1 MSTPTDNTAAAAPE
15 DHEPAESNVT
25 PLRPPAGQAPR
36 EESQAEEA
44 PAESATEPETAAETP
59 EEMTAEVVAE
69 PDQQQLDQQEPEK
82 TGWLSESQKEFLHEH
97 KGTISLT
104 FAAIVFSVSFIVP
117 EGPRFWVRAFGEASL
132 VGALVDYMAIKMLFE
147 KYAMLPGSGVI
158 PRNRERIIDG
168 LAHSVENEWLTPESL
183 KQHFANLDL
192 AGLVRAGIDKIKD
205 DDEILTMLLH
215 QVSANGL
222 SWVDNH
228 QFLDFLAKKIRTKVG
243 RLGHFAHNVGVV
255 DFDEIAV
262 DVAENIAHE
271 IKRLP
276 ENEELHQLI
285 RDELGKIGNQTGESM
300 TVSVRIER
308 IKGTI
313 IDSVFGQLDGKI
325 GDLVRDN
332 LSNFTDEQIQEM
344 FESKTRKHL
353 EWIRVNGALYGGV
366 FGVVL
371 AAISRY
377 FGSH

>member
-1 MSTPTDNTAAAAPE
+1 MDIMATRNENTAEEATSDVTPLSAREHAAAAPASGE
-15 DHEPAESNVT
+15 TPVES
-25 PLRPPAGQAPR
+25 P
-36 EESQAEEA
+36 ESA
-44 PAESATEPETAAETP
+44 PALEPIAAQP
-59 EEMTAEVVAE
+59 EAL
-69 PDQQQLDQQEPEK
+69 PDAVQVPQDTLTDEPEK
-82 TGWLSESQKEFLHEH
+82 SGRLSESQKEFLHEH
-97 KGTISLT
+97 KGTISLI
-104 FAAIVFSVSFIVP
+104 FAATVFGISFAVP

-192 AGLVRAGIDKIKD
+192 AGLVRGGINKIKD
-205 DDEILTMLLH
+205 DDEILRMLLH

-285 RDELGKIGNQTGESM
+285 RDELNNIGTQTGESM

-325 GDLVRDN
+325 GELVREN
-332 LSNFTDEQIQEM
+332 LSKFTDEQIQEM

-371 AAISRY
+371 AAVTRY

>member
-1 MSTPTDNTAAAAPE
+1 MSTPTENTAAAAPQDQE
-15 DHEPAESNVT
+15 AAESNVT

-36 EESQAEEA
+36 DEPAEEVLPAETAQAEAAPEPEAA
-44 PAESATEPETAAETP
+44 PAVAAQEEAEPQ
-59 EEMTAEVVAE
+59 E
-69 PDQQQLDQQEPEK
+69 PDQEPEE
-82 TGWLSESQKEFLHEH
+82 TGWLSESRKEFLHEH

-104 FAAIVFSVSFIVP
+104 FAAIVFGISFIVP

-276 ENEELHQLI
+276 ENEELHDLI
-285 RDELGKIGNQTGESM
+285 RDELGKISGQTGESM

>member
-1 MSTPTDNTAAAAPE
+1 MVPGENIAERSDEEARPE
-15 DHEPAESNVT
+15 MASNVT
-25 PLRPPAGQAPR
+25 PLRSPPAEAAAEAVAEAAAPAPVQT
-36 EESQAEEA
+36 EV
-44 PAESATEPETAAETP
+44 PAESSES
-59 EEMTAEVVAE
+59 
-69 PDQQQLDQQEPEK
+69 D
-82 TGWLSESQKEFLHEH
+82 GWLSESQQEFLHQH
-97 KGTISLT
+97 KGTLSLA
-104 FAAIVFSVSFIVP
+104 FAACVFGISFLVP

-147 KYAMLPGSGVI
+147 KYALLPGSGVI

-192 AGLVRAGIDKIKD
+192 AALVRTGIDKIKD
-205 DDEILTMLLH
+205 DDEILKMLLH

-243 RLGHFAHNVGVV
+243 RLGHLAHNVGVV

-276 ENEELHQLI
+276 ENEELHRLI
-285 RDELGKIGNQTGESM
+285 RDELGKIGTQTSDSM
-300 TVSVRIER
+300 TINVRIER
-308 IKGTI
+308 IKGRI
-313 IDSVFGQLDGKI
+313 IDTVFGQLEGKI
-325 GDLVRDN
+325 GNLVREN
-332 LSNFTDEQIQEM
+332 LAHFSDEDIQEM

-366 FGVVL
+366 FGVIL

>member
-1 MSTPTDNTAAAAPE
+1 MDIMATRNEST
-15 DHEPAESNVT
+15 AEEATSNVT
-25 PLRPPAGQAPR
+25 PLPAR
-36 EESQAEEA
+36 EPEAEPAQSQVVSEA
-44 PAESATEPETAAETP
+44 SEPAESPSASAPLEPIAAQPEALPDTEQVPDAALT
-59 EEMTAEVVAE
+59 EEPAES
-69 PDQQQLDQQEPEK
+69 
-82 TGWLSESQKEFLHEH
+82 GWFSESQKEFLHEH
-97 KGTISLT
+97 KGTISLI
-104 FAAIVFSVSFIVP
+104 FAATVFGVSFAVP

-192 AGLVRAGIDKIKD
+192 AGLVRGGINKIKD
-205 DDEILTMLLH
+205 DDEILRMLLH

-285 RDELGKIGNQTGESM
+285 RDELNNIGTQTGESM

-325 GDLVRDN
+325 GELVREN
-332 LSNFTDEQIQEM
+332 LSKFTDEQIQEM

-371 AAISRY
+371 AAVTRY